1 VEKDAGLPFGA
12 AADSQS
18 WQNRLQRHHAGSWLT
33 KGRAVPGDGSLQIA
47 NARVRRC
54 LVDAALPGDGEQT
67 LVDIAIEDGRIAA
80 LRPAGEV
87 APGPGANIVDQDGG
101 EVWPGLVDLHTH
113 LDKGHI
119 WPRAENADGTF
130 AGAMAAAYADQRA
143 KWTIED
149 VDARFAFGLRCAFA
163 HGTVAIRTHL
173 ESQPPHHE
181 ICWPVFRALQRE
193 WAGRI
198 HLQAVGLIPIE
209 DFSQPRGET
218 FADHVA
224 GHGGVLGAF
233 LYMHPDLDR
242 LLERMLA
249 LAAERGLDLDLHV
262 DESGDPGAVALR
274 QLAAAALR
282 HGFNG
287 KILCGHCCSLAVQ
300 EPTEAARTLD
310 LVRAAEIAVVSL
322 PMCNLYLQ
330 DRGPGRTPRWRG
342 VTLLHE
348 MAARG
353 IKVALA
359 SDNCRDPFHAYGDH
373 DMLEVFREAVRIAH
387 LDRPLRAWPQAIS
400 RTPAAIMA
408 LPDAGVIRVGGP
420 ADLLLFRARSD
431 SELLSRPQSDR
442 IVLRAG
448 REIDTTPP
456 DYRELDEALA
466 GRAQ

>member
-1 VEKDAGLPFGA
+1 MTREG
-12 AADSQS
+12 
-18 WQNRLQRHHAGSWLT
+18 
-33 KGRAVPGDGSLQIA
+33 GSLHIA
-47 NARVRRC
+47 SAHVRRC
-54 LVDAALPGDGEQT
+54 LVDAALPGDGEQM
-67 LVDIAIEDGRIAA
+67 LVDIAIEGGRIAA

-87 APGPGANIVDQDGG
+87 APEPGREIIDQDRG

-113 LDKGHI
+113 LDKGHT
-119 WPRAENADGTF
+119 WPRAENPDGTF
-130 AGAMAAAYADQRA
+130 AAAMAAADADKHANWSQD
-143 KWTIED
+143 D
-149 VDARFAFGLRCAFA
+149 VHARFAFGLRCAFA

-181 ICWPVFRALQRE
+181 ICWPVFRSLQKE

-198 HLQAVGLIPIE
+198 HLQAVGLVPIE
-209 DFSQPRGET
+209 DFSQPSGEA
-218 FADHVA
+218 FADYVA

-233 LYMHPDLDR
+233 LYMCPDLDR

-249 LAAERGLDLDLHV
+249 LAAERGLDMDLHV

-274 QLAAAALR
+274 HLAAAALR
-282 HGFNG
+282 QGFEG
-287 KILCGHCCSLAVQ
+287 HILCGHCCSLAVQ
-300 EPTEAARTLD
+300 DPVETVHTLD
-310 LVRAAEIAVVSL
+310 LVREAGIAVVSL

-330 DRGPGRTPRWRG
+330 DRVPGRTPRWRG

-353 IKVALA
+353 ISVAIA

-387 LDRPLRAWPQAIS
+387 LDRPLGTWPQAIS
-400 RTPAAIMA
+400 RTPAAIMG
-408 LPDAGVIRVGGP
+408 LPEAGVIRIGAP

-431 SELLSRPQSDR
+431 TELLSRPQSDR

-448 REIDTTPP
+448 CQIDTTAP
-456 DYRELDEALA
+456 DYRELDQALA
-466 GRAQ
+466 GSAR